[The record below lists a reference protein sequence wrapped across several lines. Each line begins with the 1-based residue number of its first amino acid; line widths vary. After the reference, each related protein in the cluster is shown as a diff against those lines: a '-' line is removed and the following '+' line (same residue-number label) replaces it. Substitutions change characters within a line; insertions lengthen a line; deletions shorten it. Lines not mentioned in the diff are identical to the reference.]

1 MFTSFWF
8 LGVTKTLMFFE
19 GCSSPHLGCTVL
31 LRGAPVAELSKLKR
45 VTKWLI
51 YALYN
56 WRLEHSFL
64 MDEFAQP
71 PLHTDVNFF
80 KDDLSPEKIKHE
92 KSPLCSKS
100 VNSYLPSEAYN
111 KSKFDDENFLSSP
124 SAKKIKNMDKE
135 NKSLEELSNDH
146 PSEYEKQ
153 SMGCSKEKMVNSD
166 EKRINVESISDFSDP
181 LHLYM
186 NLDDEVFSETGTG
199 QSLSVAEP
207 SQSNKFRKALDD
219 TLLSIS
225 PFIKVTL
232 F

>member
-1 MFTSFWF
+1 
-8 LGVTKTLMFFE
+8 MFFE

-31 LRGAPVAELSKLKR
+31 LRGAPIAELSRLKR
-45 VTKWLI
+45 VTTWLI

-71 PLHTDVNFF
+71 PMNTDVNFF
-80 KDDLSPEKIKHE
+80 KDDLSPEKSKYE
-92 KSPLCSKS
+92 TTPLGSRS
-100 VNSYLPSEAYN
+100 VNNYLPTETYN
-111 KSKFDDENFLSSP
+111 KSRFENENFLSSP

-135 NKSLEELSNDH
+135 NTSSEESSKELSTSD
-146 PSEYEKQ
+146 YEKQ
-153 SMGCSKEKMVNSD
+153 SMVCSKEKLASSD

-186 NLDDEVFSETGTG
+186 NLEDEVFSETGTG

-207 SQSNKFRKALDD
+207 SQSNRFRKALDD
-219 TLLSIS
+219 TILSVS

-232 F
+232 V